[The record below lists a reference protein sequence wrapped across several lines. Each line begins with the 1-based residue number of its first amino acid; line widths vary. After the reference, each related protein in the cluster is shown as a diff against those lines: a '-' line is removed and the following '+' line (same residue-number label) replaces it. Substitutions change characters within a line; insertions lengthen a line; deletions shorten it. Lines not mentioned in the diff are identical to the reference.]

1 MLIRHTFYLTI
12 GSNTEAPYGDAEY
25 VPFIAHEVISGP
37 ELAQY
42 VDGEQQRSRTGR
54 ILMNHLPTGMALEL
68 KPGKWAKYIL
78 NNIDGRKSFSQIF
91 NLIRGIDKFKKS
103 PPSDEELFED
113 FRELFEFLRSID
125 RLLLRHNSVTL

>member
-1 MLIRHTFYLTI
+1 MKL
-12 GSNTEAPYGDAEY
+12 
-25 VPFIAHEVISGP
+25 
-37 ELAQY
+37 
-42 VDGEQQRSRTGR
+42 

-125 RLLLRHNSVTL
+125 RLLLRHNTVTL